1 MPKLKTNKSAKK
13 RFKVT
18 GTGKVKAFRLPGRK
32 HLMST
37 KNAKRKRSLRKQPV
51 MNQADTWVIQTLLVS
66 K

>member
-18 GTGKVKAFRLPGRK
+18 GKGKVKIMRLPGRK

-37 KNAKRKRSLRKQPV
+37 KNSKRKRRLRSQPV
-51 MNQADTWVIQTLLVS
+51 LPKAEANTIISLLRS
-66 K
+66 

>member
-18 GTGKVKAFRLPGRK
+18 GTGKIKIMRLPGRK

-37 KNAKRKRSLRKQPV
+37 KNSKRKRSLRRQPV
-51 MNQADTWVIQTLLVS
+51 LGKAESWTVTRLLMS
-66 K
+66 

>member
-18 GTGKVKAFRLPGRK
+18 GTGKIKVMRLPGRK
-32 HLMST
+32 HLMKT
-37 KNAKRKRSLRKQPV
+37 KNSKRKRSLRQQPM
-51 MNQADTWVIQTLLVS
+51 MNKADTWVVQTLLNC

>member
-18 GTGKVKAFRLPGRK
+18 GTGKVMAMRLPGRK
-32 HLMST
+32 HLMKT
-37 KNAKRKRSLRKQPV
+37 KNAKRKRSLRRQPV
-51 MNQADTWVIQTLLVS
+51 MNKSDTWVIQTLLNC

>member
-18 GTGKVKAFRLPGRK
+18 GTGKIKAMRLPGRK
-32 HLMST
+32 HLMKT
-37 KNAKRKRSLRKQPV
+37 KNSKRKRSLRQQPV
-51 MNQADTWVIQTLLVS
+51 MNQADTWVVQTLLNC